1 MNSLQKKGINLDCD
15 NFFNSNKYPLLITTV
30 FLIINAYVAF
40 YINTPPDATDEIAY
54 YLRGKE
60 ILSGHGENVFTGDA
74 PAGGPV
80 LFAILGI
87 LSNDVLS
94 TIQLISLLCGTGIV
108 FLSYFIIKNIFQ
120 SKIALLGQLVVAI
133 NANMHFLS
141 THPTND
147 ILPVFLIFIS
157 LYYVTKKEILT
168 PHLIIA
174 SISLGI
180 SFMIRYQALFIFL
193 GLVIFLIIRDKNI
206 NRNLKHIFLF
216 ILCFV
221 IGSSPL
227 LIYNYT
233 TFGKL
238 IDGDAN
244 YYMATV
250 QIFQNPEW
258 KQELGTKIAN
268 NSAGPFEGIL
278 IDPGLF
284 LKNYFYNLFFNN
296 PNRLFNFSFDI
307 GTISPTPPIPF
318 LGAIIILTGVIYYL
332 KSNITKQRLFVVIS
346 VAVILSI
353 IIILSKTL
361 ETHFFAIVILPL
373 ILLGIISIRTIK
385 KNFLPLLILPVVY
398 MFLISIVPITE
409 AYAFFPIWL
418 FSPIFT
424 SIFLLELVP
433 RIISKNK
440 IHYFNNK
447 NSKLFINIIVIILIS
462 LLILVNLGFSYK
474 LLLMIYFGDYSY
486 EGISGEISK
495 LFNRNDSLY
504 HRAAEVKKIGKMLSL
519 QPNIENS
526 YIMVSDI
533 SYTYYANSKSVSYM
547 YREGNENQTL
557 NSFVNREGWSAYDLF
572 KSSTNS
578 QPPDRNIIY
587 HPKPDYII
595 YEPLRAV
602 TTIQKPLQILG
613 DPSDPRIPSNFEF
626 FFKSNKTGAIIY
638 KIHHD

>member
-1 MNSLQKKGINLDCD
+1 MNSLQKKGIGLDYD
-15 NFFNSNKYPLLITTV
+15 NFFNSNKYPLLITTI
-30 FLIINAYVAF
+30 FLITNAFVAF

-54 YLRGKE
+54 YLRGKA
-60 ILSGHGENVFTGDA
+60 ILSGNGENVFTGNT

-80 LFAILGI
+80 LFAILGL
-87 LSNDVLS
+87 LSNDVLF
-94 TIQLISLLCGTGIV
+94 TIQLISLVSGVGIV

-120 SKIALLGQLVVAI
+120 TKIALLGQLLVAI

-157 LYYVTKKEILT
+157 LYYITKKEILT
-168 PHLIIA
+168 SHLITA
-174 SISLGI
+174 SILLGI
-180 SFMIRYQALFIFL
+180 SFMIRYQALLVFL

-206 NRNLKHIFLF
+206 HRNIRQISLF
-216 ILCFV
+216 ILFFV
-221 IGSSPL
+221 IGCSPL

-238 IDGDAN
+238 IDGNSN
-244 YYMATV
+244 YYMHTV
-250 QIFQNPEW
+250 QIFQTPEW
-258 KQELGTKIAN
+258 RQELGAKIAD
-268 NSAGPFEGIL
+268 NSARPFEGIL
-278 IDPGLF
+278 IDPDLF

-296 PNRLFNFSFDI
+296 PSRLFNFFFDI
-307 GTISPTPPIPF
+307 GNISPTPPIPF
-318 LGAIIILTGVIYYL
+318 LGAAIILAGIIYYL
-332 KSNITKQRLFVVIS
+332 KPNITKKLFLVVSS
-346 VAVILSI
+346 VIAILS

-361 ETHFFAIVILPL
+361 ETHFFAIVIIPL

-398 MFLISIVPITE
+398 MFVISIIPVTE

-424 SIFLLELVP
+424 SIFFLELIP

-440 IHYFNNK
+440 IHYFKNE
-447 NSKLFINIIVIILIS
+447 NSKSFINIVVIILIS

-474 LLLMIYFGDYSY
+474 LLLMIYFGDYSF

-504 HRAAEVKKIGKMLSL
+504 HRAEEVKKIGKMLSL
-519 QPNIENS
+519 QPNIENR

-533 SYTYYANSKSVSYM
+533 SYAYYANSKSVSYM
-547 YREGNENQTL
+547 YHEGNENQTL

-602 TTIQKPLQILG
+602 TTIQKPLQILE

-638 KIHHD
+638 RIHHD